1 MQIDIDKSEP
11 KARKKLNAEQ
21 LEVLELLHKFRFGSN
36 DLIAQYFGKKDR
48 SFVFKRLSILLEQG
62 LIGKRFDSS
71 YRIQGKPAAYY
82 LTPTGA
88 RILQERRSQEKPA
101 INIKAIYKDKTV
113 KDDFIGQCLDI
124 FATYNRLK
132 AQHGDKLKFFA
143 RANLNY
149 EHFDYFPKPLP
160 DAYMRLRSGKEEK
173 QYFLNFYYD
182 SQPFFKAVKRIQ
194 AHVEYAESGD
204 WDETGTALP
213 TLLNVCESASLY
225 KRLQKKITKLTDNTW
240 NEDIRAAITT
250 KSDLFSDSKAIWQSG
265 EPEDPIKKLEEL

>member
-1 MQIDIDKSEP
+1 MDKSEP
-11 KARKKLNAEQ
+11 KRRKKLNAEQ

-62 LIGKRFDSS
+62 LVGKRFDSS

-82 LTPTGA
+82 LTPVGA
-88 RILQERRSQEKPA
+88 RAFQERREPGKSE

-113 KDDFIGQCLDI
+113 KDDFVRQCLDI
-124 FATYNRLK
+124 FAAYNRLR
-132 AQHGDKLKFFA
+132 AQHGDKLKFFT

-160 DAYMRLRSGKEEK
+160 DAYIRLRTSKEEK

-182 SQPFFKAVKRIQ
+182 NQPFFKVVKRIQ

-204 WDETGTALP
+204 WDETGTNLP
-213 TLLNVCESASLY
+213 TLLSICESASLY
-225 KRLQKKITKLTDNTW
+225 KRLQKRITKSADDTW
-240 NEDIRAAITT
+240 NEDIKFAITT
-250 KSDLFSDSKAIWQSG
+250 RPELFSDSAAIWQSS
-265 EPEDPIKKLEEL
+265 EPENPNKKLGEL

>member
-1 MQIDIDKSEP
+1 MDKSEP
-11 KARKKLNAEQ
+11 KHRKKLNAEQ
-21 LEVLELLHKFRFGSN
+21 LEVLELLYKFRFGSN

-88 RILQERRSQEKPA
+88 RALQERREPGKPA

-113 KDDFIGQCLDI
+113 KDDFVRQCLDI
-124 FATYNRLK
+124 FAAHNRLRV
-132 AQHGDKLKFFA
+132 QHGDKLKFFT
-143 RANLNY
+143 RTNLNY

-160 DAYMRLRSGKEEK
+160 DAYVRLRTSKEEK

-182 SQPFFKAVKRIQ
+182 NQPFFKAVKKIK
-194 AHVEYAESGD
+194 AHVEYAESDD
-204 WDETGTALP
+204 WDETGTDLP
-213 TLLNVCESASLY
+213 ILLNICETTSLH
-225 KRLQKKITKLTDNTW
+225 KRLQKKVPKLIDDTW
-240 NEDIRAAITT
+240 SEDVKFAITT
-250 KSDLFSDSKAIWQSG
+250 KLELLSDSTAIWQSN
-265 EPEDPIKKLEEL
+265 EPEDPNKKLEEL